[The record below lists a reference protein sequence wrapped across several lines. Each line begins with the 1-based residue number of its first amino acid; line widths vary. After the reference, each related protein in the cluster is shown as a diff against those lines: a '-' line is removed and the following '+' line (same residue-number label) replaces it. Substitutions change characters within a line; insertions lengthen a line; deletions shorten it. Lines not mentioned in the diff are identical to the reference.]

1 MLQSEVVLD
10 RMIQKVTGLTLLV
23 IFLIFAAVMHALW
36 ISEQFAFAG
45 YWDDT
50 WMLVG
55 NIEKM
60 PSGLWAPISW
70 ILDQEGDMAGA
81 LIWILLAIGKWS
93 GLQSNW
99 LLILF
104 SNLAVVALVSVLC
117 RIAIVLGVKKSVSI
131 TSGLILYSSPA
142 LIDQRAWFVP
152 IQHTL
157 TVLFGVLGCYW
168 TFRLLSKPRADNQIG
183 FAELVS
189 LNFMLLLVGLG
200 REIGIPLSV
209 LVLTVL
215 IMRRPRFYQIV
226 SLAWLLP
233 LLIQLQRVFT
243 NRLGHRVEKFMV
255 GSRFNMI
262 RPSLDLIGK
271 SKPSALLLLILPLI
285 FLSQYVL
292 VRRPVET
299 NSPLPKNHWY
309 LKSSG
314 QALIVLRV
322 VVLALCFLC
331 IWLPRVGT
339 PLLAITPPF
348 AYLSNEYLYYF
359 ARWSHTQFEL
369 NVYWIGVV
377 VTFLVVLTFRRAL
390 FLVIAIMS
398 FLFTLPYLL
407 PLSATVEVA
416 KYVPATSATRYSV
429 YFLPLA
435 MCILIHFWEQ
445 VFKLLESLLPKFQS
459 VAQFLIPAVLGLVL
473 MSGQLGP
480 IEQRSFDYQS
490 ITPVVCSSDRFSL
503 LSTSGDY
510 FMQGYINL
518 YVADPLEVLYDDY
531 RIRHQPELVLRTVD
545 AKNLDTTC
553 NFPVYALLEG
563 LGSWVGGDSQT
574 RLDQIREQLGS
585 RSEDDL
591 REDVFDVYRLM
602 KSRGEI

>member
-1 MLQSEVVLD
+1 MTRQLLTAFVF
-10 RMIQKVTGLTLLV
+10 VT
-23 IFLIFAAVMHALW
+23 AAVMHALW

-60 PSGLWAPISW
+60 PSGLLAPISW

-81 LIWILLAIGKWS
+81 LIWILLAVGEWS

-104 SNLAVVALVSVLC
+104 ANLAIVALVTVLC

-131 TSGLILYSSPA
+131 TSGLILYSSPV

-168 TFRLLSKPRADNQIG
+168 TFRLLSRPRADNQIG
-183 FAELVS
+183 FAELLS

-243 NRLGHRVEKFMV
+243 NRLGTHVENFMG
-255 GSRFNMI
+255 GSRFNII
-262 RPSLDLIGK
+262 RPSLNLIGE
-271 SKPSALLLLILPLI
+271 SKPSTLLLLILPFI
-285 FLSQYVL
+285 FLLQYVL
-292 VRRPVET
+292 VRRPVEK

-309 LKSSG
+309 LKSPG
-314 QALIVLRV
+314 RAMIVLRV
-322 VVLALCFLC
+322 AVFALCLLC

-348 AYLSNEYLYYF
+348 AYFSNEYLYYF

-377 VTFLVVLTFRRAL
+377 ITFAAVLTFRRAL
-390 FLVIAIMS
+390 FLIIAIMS

-407 PLSATVEVA
+407 PLTATFDVA
-416 KYVPATSATRYSV
+416 KYVPATSITRYSV

-435 MCILIHFWEQ
+435 MCLLIHFWEQ
-445 VFKLLESLLPKFQS
+445 AFKFLESLLPRFQS
-459 VAQFLIPAVLGLVL
+459 VVQLLIPAVLGLVL
-473 MSGQLGP
+473 LVGQLGP
-480 IEQRSFDYQS
+480 MEQRSLDYRS
-490 ITPVVCSSDRFSL
+490 ITPVVCSLDRFSVP
-503 LSTSGDY
+503 SQSGDH
-510 FMQGYINL
+510 FMKGYMNM

-531 RIRHQPELVLRTVD
+531 RIKRRSDLVFRVLD
-545 AKNLDTTC
+545 IKNLDTTC
-553 NFPVYALLEG
+553 NYPVNALLEA
-563 LGSWVGGDSQT
+563 LGPWVGGDSQA
-574 RLDQIREQLGS
+574 RFDRIKELLGS
-585 RSEDDL
+585 QSENEL

>member
-1 MLQSEVVLD
+1 
-10 RMIQKVTGLTLLV
+10 MIQKVTGLTLLV

-60 PSGLWAPISW
+60 PSGLLAPISW

-81 LIWILLAIGKWS
+81 LIWILLAVGEWS

-104 SNLAVVALVSVLC
+104 ANLAIVALVTVLC

-168 TFRLLSKPRADNQIG
+168 TFRLLSRPRADNQIG
-183 FAELVS
+183 FAELLS

-243 NRLGHRVEKFMV
+243 NRLGTHVENFMG
-255 GSRFNMI
+255 GSRFNII
-262 RPSLDLIGK
+262 RPSLNLIGE
-271 SKPSALLLLILPLI
+271 SKPSTLLLLILPFI
-285 FLSQYVL
+285 FLLQYVL
-292 VRRPVET
+292 VRRPVEK

-309 LKSSG
+309 LKSPG
-314 QALIVLRV
+314 RAMIVLRV
-322 VVLALCFLC
+322 AVLALCLLC

-348 AYLSNEYLYYF
+348 AYFSNEYLYYF

-377 VTFLVVLTFRRAL
+377 ITFAAVLTFRRAL
-390 FLVIAIMS
+390 FLIIAIMS

-407 PLSATVEVA
+407 PLTATFDVA
-416 KYVPATSATRYSV
+416 KYVPATSITRYSV

-435 MCILIHFWEQ
+435 MCLLIHFWEQ
-445 VFKLLESLLPKFQS
+445 AFKFLESLLPRFQS
-459 VAQFLIPAVLGLVL
+459 VVQLLIPAVLGLVL
-473 MSGQLGP
+473 LVGQLGP
-480 IEQRSFDYQS
+480 MEQRSLDYRS
-490 ITPVVCSSDRFSL
+490 IAPVVCSLDRFSVP
-503 LSTSGDY
+503 SQSGDH
-510 FMQGYINL
+510 FMKGYMNM

-531 RIRHQPELVLRTVD
+531 RIKRRSDLVFRVLD
-545 AKNLDTTC
+545 IKNLDTTC
-553 NFPVYALLEG
+553 NYPVNALLEA
-563 LGSWVGGDSQT
+563 LGPWVGGDSQT
-574 RLDQIREQLGS
+574 RLDQIKELLGS
-585 RSEDDL
+585 QSENDL

>member
-1 MLQSEVVLD
+1 MTKK
-10 RMIQKVTGLTLLV
+10 MIRPLFSVMFLILLV
-23 IFLIFAAVMHALW
+23 IAHLIW
-36 ISEQFAFAG
+36 ISEQFAFTG
-45 YWDDT
+45 FWDDT
-50 WMLVG
+50 WMFVG
-55 NIEKM
+55 HIEKM
-60 PSGLWAPISW
+60 PAGGLGAISW
-70 ILDQEGDMAGA
+70 MLDQEGDMAA
-81 LIWILLAIGKWS
+81 PLIWILLAVGEWI

-104 SNLAVVALVSVLC
+104 ANLAIVALISVLC

-168 TFRLLSKPRADNQIG
+168 TFRLLSRPRADNQIG

-189 LNFMLLLVGLG
+189 LNLMLLLVGLG

-215 IMRRPRFYQIV
+215 LMRRPRFYQIV

-243 NRLGHRVEKFMV
+243 NRLGTHVENFMG
-255 GSRFNMI
+255 GSRFNII
-262 RPSLDLIGK
+262 RPSLNLIGE
-271 SKPSALLLLILPLI
+271 SKPSTLLLLILPFI
-285 FLSQYVL
+285 FLLQYVL
-292 VRRPVET
+292 IRRPVET

-348 AYLSNEYLYYF
+348 AYLSNEYLFYF

-377 VTFLVVLTFRRAL
+377 VAFVVVLTFRRAL
-390 FLVIAIMS
+390 FLVVAIMS

-407 PLSATVEVA
+407 PLTATFDVA
-416 KYVPATSATRYSV
+416 KYVPATSITRYSV

-435 MCILIHFWEQ
+435 MCLLIHFWEQ
-445 VFKLLESLLPKFQS
+445 AFKFLESLLPRFQS
-459 VAQFLIPAVLGLVL
+459 VAQLLIPAVLGLVL
-473 MSGQLGP
+473 LVGQLGP
-480 IEQRSFDYQS
+480 IEQRSFDYRS
-490 ITPVVCSSDRFSL
+490 ITPVVCSSDRFSVP
-503 LSTSGDY
+503 SQSGDH
-510 FMQGYINL
+510 FMKGYMTK
-518 YVADPLEVLYDDY
+518 YVVDPLGVLYDDY
-531 RIRHQPELVLRTVD
+531 RIRHRPELVLRTVD
-545 AKNLDTTC
+545 IKNLDTTC
-553 NFPVYALLEG
+553 NFPVNALLEA
-563 LGSWVGGDSQT
+563 LGPWVGGDSQT
-574 RLDQIREQLGS
+574 RLDQIKEQLGS
-585 RSEDDL
+585 QSENDL